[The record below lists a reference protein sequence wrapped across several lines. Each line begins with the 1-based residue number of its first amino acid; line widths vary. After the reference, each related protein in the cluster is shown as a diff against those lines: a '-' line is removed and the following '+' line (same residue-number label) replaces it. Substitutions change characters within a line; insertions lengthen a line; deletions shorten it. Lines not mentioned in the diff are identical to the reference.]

1 VKGIVLQCGK
11 YGCVVRL
18 EDGRLAKLPA
28 AEAAQAGI
36 RRVLAAKRRPVFPFV
51 VMEEDGRLLLRL
63 APNDDARRET
73 DVPLEQSLNPNVA
86 LEGSS
91 SPNVALERSSRQPGA
106 DVSASTPL
114 DQKIIE
120 YLRQTADWDPNG
132 AIASRAQESKQTR
145 ADRLLPFEARARRQ
159 YRDTPKKPPRKKR

>member
-1 VKGIVLQCGK
+1 MAHVKGIVLHCGK
-11 YGCVVRL
+11 YGCIVRL
-18 EDGRLAKLPA
+18 EDGRLANLPA
-28 AEAAQAGI
+28 ADAARAGV
-36 RRVLAAKRRPVFPFV
+36 RRALSAKRRPEFAFEVT
-51 VMEEDGRLLLRL
+51 EEDGRLMLRL
-63 APNDDARRET
+63 APD
-73 DVPLEQSLNPNVA
+73 
-86 LEGSS
+86 
-91 SPNVALERSSRQPGA
+91 VALERSSSPRP

-132 AIASRAQESKQTR
+132 AIASRAQETKQTR

>member
-1 VKGIVLQCGK
+1 MMLVKGIVLHCGK

-18 EDGRLAKLPA
+18 EDGKLANLPA
-28 AEAAQAGI
+28 AEAAHARI
-36 RRVLAAKRRPVFPFV
+36 RRVLASKRRPEFVFEV
-51 VMEEDGRLLLRL
+51 IDENGWRTVRIAQNE
-63 APNDDARRET
+63 
-73 DVPLEQSLNPNVA
+73 SLD
-86 LEGSS
+86 
-91 SPNVALERSSRQPGA
+91 VALERSSSDPNVVLERSSSP

-132 AIASRAQESKQTR
+132 AIASRAHEAKQTR

>member
-1 VKGIVLQCGK
+1 VKGIVLHCGK
-11 YGCVVRL
+11 YGCIIRL
-18 EDGRLAKLPA
+18 EDGTLANLPPADA
-28 AEAAQAGI
+28 AHGGV
-36 RRVLAAKRRPVFPFV
+36 RRALSAKRRPEFAFDVS
-51 VMEEDGRLLLRL
+51 EEDGRLVLRL
-63 APNDDARRET
+63 APNAPDAHSEPAATGDDAS
-73 DVPLEQSLNPNVA
+73 LEP
-86 LEGSS
+86 
-91 SPNVALERSSRQPGA
+91 RSGLVA

-132 AIASRAQESKQTR
+132 AIANRAQETKQTR

>member
-1 VKGIVLQCGK
+1 VKGVVLHCGK

-18 EDGRLAKLPA
+18 EDGRLASLPA
-28 AEAAQAGI
+28 AEAAHAGI
-36 RRVLAAKRRPVFPFV
+36 RRALAARRRPVFPFV
-51 VMEEDGRLLLRL
+51 VLDEDGRPTLRL
-63 APNDDARRET
+63 APTEA
-73 DVPLEQSLNPNVA
+73 PLEPAADL
-86 LEGSS
+86 
-91 SPNVALERSSRQPGA
+91 ALERSSRDPSA
-106 DVSASTPL
+106 EVSASTPL